1 VFWVASH
8 AAIRWRRRYQY
19 GPKNPENVK
28 AQTNLGLIRRLRGKP
43 SEAEPHY
50 RRAADEARHTLG
62 PDHPTTL
69 AAVAEYDRL
78 FPSRSGPAMGTNP

>member
-1 VFWVASH
+1 
-8 AAIRWRRRYQY
+8 
-19 GPKNPENVK
+19 VK

-43 SEAEPHY
+43 SEAEPYY
-50 RRAADEARHTLG
+50 RRAAEEARHILG

-78 FPSRSGPAMGTNP
+78 FPSRSGPSTVTIP